1 MSLRTRIA
9 PGPVKLLVVLLV
21 VLLGVLLVEHAS
33 CVLKA

>member
-9 PGPVKLLVVLLV
+9 PGPVTLLVVLLV